1 MDFIEKLKA
10 LIEKLKAIGDA
21 IRVRTGDTEP
31 LTLDEMVEAIKSM
44 DVIDDGTNTY
54 ILVDENG
61 NEVPAVLVDEP
72 VMLTAN
78 ATTDIRKGMTAVTDE
93 GVVTGEKEIPAYYV
107 TEGSRL
113 IPAGSSFYVTIRNGR
128 YAYTKLQALFCKFGS
143 GMSTSVCTDR
153 VAIGSSVYPVNSTD
167 VLASVT
173 VNPDTEAIVFGV
185 TNDSGAPYVI
195 RYFTY
200 KEEQ

>member
-61 NEVPAVLVDEP
+61 YEVPAVLVDEP

-78 ATTDIRKGMTAVTDE
+78 AATDIRKGMTAVTDE
-93 GVVTGEKEIPAYYV
+93 GVVTGEKEIPAYN
-107 TEGSRL
+107 TKQGRRL
-113 IPAGSSFYVTIRNGR
+113 IKPGQTLVIPFYSDECQ
-128 YAYTKLQALFCKFGS
+128 YTKL
-143 GMSTSVCTDR
+143 SVIVCEYYNNAD
-153 VAIGSSVYPVNSTD
+153 SSVSAEMVVINDKLYAVGSTV
-167 VLASVT
+167 VLAEVT
-173 VNPDTEAIVFGV
+173 VDINNQSINLGV
-185 TNDSGAPYVI
+185 TNDGESSLLL
-195 RYFTY
+195 RYMTI
-200 KEEQ
+200 KEES